1 MGKRNIPYFVMSYAQ
16 GGALNKRYPRG
27 TRLSLPEILSYVRPV
42 AQALQYA
49 HQRNIVHRDLKPANL
64 LLAEDGRVQVADFGI
79 AVFAHSSTSRTA
91 QEVAGTVVYM
101 APEHFQGQAGP
112 ASDQYALAIMV
123 YQWLCGTLP
132 FDGNGNPS
140 VIVQQQIGQQPPPLH
155 ERLPGL
161 LPSIEYVIMKALNKN
176 PGERFAS
183 IEEFAAALE
192 EACRP
197 PFVPAPGQRL
207 GDYRLV
213 CKLGEGGF
221 AEVYGAEHVH
231 LGTRAAIKMLK
242 GTFTPAQ
249 VEALRQEAR
258 LVMQL
263 NHSHIIRANGF
274 SIERN
279 VPYLIMDYA
288 PGGSLEAIHTPVP
301 LETIREYVRQIASA
315 LQYAH
320 NQNITHRD
328 IKPANILLAQ
338 DGRVQV
344 ADFGISVIAQA
355 TQTVRD
361 IVGSWVYMAPEQF
374 EGRAEPASDQYAL
387 AIMVYQ
393 WLCGESPFTGNGSM
407 HALLYQQMQK
417 QPPSLRE
424 RLPNLSPK
432 IEQVVMK
439 ALSKKP
445 GERFASIQAFAQ
457 AFEEACIAPSPG
469 KPAPA
474 VKPPP
479 GNKAPSNDKPPTG
492 TRKASAGETL
502 LTYEHAG
509 GKVNAVVWSPDSTR
523 VASGGEDDASIHICN
538 ASTGKTLRT
547 IQAHSSFVK
556 ALAWSLDGRLIAS
569 GGNERTVQVWDPY
582 GKLIHRYEGHAGA
595 VTAVAW
601 SVDGKQLASGGADCN
616 VLTWEISS
624 NRPLQRMHSYEISP
638 KTVNVMAWSPDG
650 RLLASASNG
659 NSVQVWEV
667 ASGKLLQHYEGH
679 IAAVYA
685 LAWSVDG
692 QVLASGGADKTV
704 QVWEVNSGKLVHS
717 YQSHSATVNAV
728 AWSANGRMLA
738 SASKDK
744 TVQVWEAA
752 SGKLH
757 YRYEGHTDFVFAVAW
772 SPDGRLLASGGTD
785 KTVQVWDAT
794 SGKLQHRYEG
804 HTDWVRSV
812 AWSPDG
818 RLIASGGGD
827 KTVQVWEATSG
838 KLLERRW
845 PGKLLYRYEGHT
857 DLVSAV
863 MWSPDGRLLASASSD
878 KTVQVW
884 EATSGKLQHRYK
896 GHTDFVRSVAW
907 SPDGRLIVSGGSDKT
922 VQVWEATSG
931 TPLRLAHSKQVNA
944 VAWSPDGRLVASASN
959 DETVHIWEAAS
970 RKLVPHLAKSPP
982 LMLD

>member
-1 MGKRNIPYFVMSYAQ
+1 MIRSLGQHFGDYRLLRMLGSGGFAEVYEAEHLHLPGVKVAIKLLKEVFTSQQIGGLQREALLVSTLNHPHIVPFRTFSVERNIPYLVMSYAQ
-16 GGALNKRYPRG
+16 GGALSGRYPRG
-27 TRLSLPEILSYVRPV
+27 TRLPLPEILSYVRPV

-79 AVFAHSSTSRTA
+79 AVFVHSSHSRTA

-123 YQWLCGTLP
+123 YQWLSGMLP

-140 VIVQQQIGQQPPPLH
+140 VIIQQQREQQPPPLC

-161 LPSIEYVIMKALNKN
+161 VPSVEYVIMKALHKN
-176 PGERFAS
+176 PMERFAS
-183 IEEFAAALE
+183 IEEFAQALE
-192 EACRP
+192 DACRP

-221 AEVYGAEHVH
+221 AEVYGAEHIH

-242 GTFTPAQ
+242 GTFSPAQ

-263 NHSHIIRANGF
+263 NHPHIIRANGF

-288 PGGSLEAIHTPVP
+288 PGGSLATIHTPVP

-320 NQNITHRD
+320 DQNITHRD
-328 IKPANILLAQ
+328 IKPENILLTQ

-344 ADFGISVIAQA
+344 ADFGISIMAQA

-374 EGRAEPASDQYAL
+374 EGKAEPASDQYAL

-407 HALLYQQMQK
+407 HALLYQQMQEP
-417 QPPSLRE
+417 PPSLSK

-432 IEQVVMK
+432 IERVVMR

-457 AFEEACIAPSPG
+457 AFEEACIAPLPG
-469 KPAPA
+469 KQTPPA
-474 VKPPP
+474 KSPP
-479 GNKAPSNDKPPTG
+479 GNKAPSNNKPATGPRTNDKPPTG
-492 TRKASAGETL
+492 ARRASAGETL

-509 GKVNAVVWSPDSTR
+509 GKVNTVVWSPDNTR

-538 ASTGKTLRT
+538 ASTGKTLYT
-547 IQAHSSFVK
+547 IQAHSTFVK
-556 ALAWSLDGRLIAS
+556 VLAWSPDGRLIAS
-569 GGNERTVQVWDPY
+569 GGNERTVQVWDPS
-582 GKLIHRYEGHAGA
+582 GKLIRRYEGHTGSVSAL
-595 VTAVAW
+595 AW
-601 SVDGKQLASGGADCN
+601 SVDGKRLASGGTDSN
-616 VLTWEISS
+616 VITWETSS
-624 NRPLQRMHSYEISP
+624 NRLLQRMHSYEISP
-638 KTVNVMAWSPDG
+638 KTLNAMAWSPDG

-679 IAAVYA
+679 SAAVYT
-685 LAWSVDG
+685 LAWSADG

-704 QVWEVNSGKLVHS
+704 QVWEVNSGRLVHS
-717 YQSHSATVNAV
+717 YQGHSATVNAV

-744 TVQVWEAA
+744 TVQVWEA
-752 SGKLH
+752 
-757 YRYEGHTDFVFAVAW
+757 
-772 SPDGRLLASGGTD
+772 
-785 KTVQVWDAT
+785 T

-804 HTDWVRSV
+804 HTDCGVCRGMVVRWAV
-812 AWSPDG
+812 TRFRWG
-818 RLIASGGGD
+818 R
-827 KTVQVWEATSG
+827 
-838 KLLERRW
+838 
-845 PGKLLYRYEGHT
+845 
-857 DLVSAV
+857 
-863 MWSPDGRLLASASSD
+863 
-878 KTVQVW
+878 
-884 EATSGKLQHRYK
+884 
-896 GHTDFVRSVAW
+896 
-907 SPDGRLIVSGGSDKT
+907 
-922 VQVWEATSG
+922 
-931 TPLRLAHSKQVNA
+931 
-944 VAWSPDGRLVASASN
+944 
-959 DETVHIWEAAS
+959 
-970 RKLVPHLAKSPP
+970 
-982 LMLD
+982 